1 MRLIDANRLK
11 ALLMVDFMQL
21 ELFGQ
26 KYKVSDALR
35 TVDNTPTEDAVQ
47 VIRCSDCVYFSSEKS
62 GAKWNMCRFHDSPKK
77 ENGFCDDA
85 ERKEQ

>member
-1 MRLIDANRLK
+1 MRLINANRLK

-35 TVDNTPTEDAVQ
+35 TVDNTPTEDAVP
-47 VIRCSDCVYFSSEKS
+47 VIRCKDCKWWRDSDHT
-62 GAKWNMCRFHDSPKK
+62 CRCFLTSPRTS
-77 ENGFCDDA
+77 DDYCSRA
-85 ERKEQ
+85 ERKEE